1 MLKGAHLEPKYL
13 AINPASTVPALV
25 DGDLKIF
32 DSSAIAIYLV
42 ENYAKD
48 DSLYPKEKLKRA
60 KVNEKLF
67 YVASTVFPSI
77 FNVFFPVI
85 FCGAT
90 EVNETSIARLHRIY
104 GTIEMM
110 LADQE
115 YLTGSNI
122 TLPDLFLW
130 CITESI
136 SRVVSIDSEKHPKYL
151 EWLEKMRQH
160 PCNDYQQ
167 EGTELHIKVFEM
179 AKERNLKS
187 KQQ

>member
-1 MLKGAHLEPKYL
+1 MLKGAHHDSEFKV
-13 AINPASTVPALV
+13 INPASTVPALV
-25 DGDLKIF
+25 DGDIKLF

-67 YVASTVFPSI
+67 YVATSVFPSI

-85 FCGAT
+85 FKDAI
-90 EVNETSIARLHRIY
+90 EIPETAIQRLHRVY
-104 GTIEMM
+104 GTIEMI

-115 YLTGSNI
+115 YLSGSEL

-136 SRVVSIDSEKHPKYL
+136 NRVVPIDNEKHPKYIA
-151 EWLEKMRQH
+151 WLEKMRQH
-160 PCNDYQQ
+160 PCNQYQQ
-167 EGTELHIKVFEM
+167 DGVDLHIQVFEM
-179 AKERNLKS
+179 AKERNIKA